1 MKLEEYVRH
10 DATSLAQLIDCGET
24 SADQLL
30 SLAQKRC
37 DQINRSLNA
46 IVTPL
51 WREASDQISTG
62 LTDGPLKGVPMS
74 LKDLG
79 QFLKGTVTSA
89 GSNLFAD
96 QIADHDSTLVQR
108 YKRAGLVMFGKSN
121 TPEFGLATTT
131 EPVLHGPTK
140 NPLNIKSVSYTH
152 LTLPT
157 KRIV

>member
-10 DATSLAQLIDCGET
+10 DATSLARLIDCGET

-79 QFLKGTVTSA
+79 QFL
-89 GSNLFAD
+89 
-96 QIADHDSTLVQR
+96 
-108 YKRAGLVMFGKSN
+108 
-121 TPEFGLATTT
+121 
-131 EPVLHGPTK
+131 
-140 NPLNIKSVSYTH
+140 
-152 LTLPT
+152 
-157 KRIV
+157 